1 MLKSIFNRIIY
12 LGGTLNFEKLVRK
25 NDTCRSFSTKALLPL
40 AVLRYTGEDCL
51 NIEKTPSLS
60 STQI

>member
-12 LGGTLNFEKLVRK
+12 LGGTLNFELVRK
-25 NDTCRSFSTKALLPL
+25 NDTCRSFSTKTLLPL